1 MKDIVLRVGGLIA
14 VVLLF
19 VGGFLLWDKYKKDKL
34 EKLAY
39 KEYEVSKLIQ
49 TGNYPKALELI
60 KSNQSSGPFKSLFLS
75 YELYIAENSEE
86 KIDEG
91 KVLNEILESLK
102 DKDLLALYRERY
114 AYYLFKQG
122 KLQEALKELE
132 KVEEK
137 DFNYVSAL
145 LLKAQILKKQGKNKE
160 AQEALS
166 KAKEKS
172 PNTYFSNMAQAMM
185 LMGR

>member
-1 MKDIVLRVGGLIA
+1 
-14 VVLLF
+14 
-19 VGGFLLWDKYKKDKL
+19 
-34 EKLAY
+34 
-39 KEYEVSKLIQ
+39 
-49 TGNYPKALELI
+49 LELI

>member
-1 MKDIVLRVGGLIA
+1 MKDIVLRVGSLIA
-14 VVLLF
+14 VILLL
-19 VGGFLLWDKYKKDKL
+19 VGGFLFWDKYKKDKL

-39 KEYEVSKLIQ
+39 KEHEISKLIQ
-49 TGNYPKALELI
+49 TGNYSKALELI
-60 KSNQSSGPFKSLFLS
+60 KKEESAGPFKPLLLS

-91 KVLNEILESLK
+91 KVLKEILESLK

-122 KLQEALKELE
+122 KLQEALKESE
-132 KVEEK
+132 NIGEK
-137 DFNYVSAL
+137 DFNYVSAM
-145 LLKAQILKKQGKNKE
+145 LLKAQILKKEGKNKE
-160 AQEALS
+160 AQELLS
-166 KAKEKS
+166 KVMEKS

>member
-1 MKDIVLRVGGLIA
+1 MKDIALRIGSLIA

-39 KEYEVSKLIQ
+39 KEYEISKLIQ
-49 TGNYPKALELI
+49 GGNYSKAMEII
-60 KSNQSSGPFKSLFLS
+60 KSDKSAGPFKPLFLS
-75 YELYIAENSEE
+75 YELYLAESSEE

-91 KVLNEILESLK
+91 RVLNEMLESLK
-102 DKDLLALYRERY
+102 DRDLLSLYRERY

-132 KVEEK
+132 KIGEK

-145 LLKAQILKKQGKNKE
+145 LLKAQILKRQAKNKE
-160 AQEALS
+160 AQETLS
-166 KAKEKS
+166 KVEEKS

-185 LMGR
+185 LMGK